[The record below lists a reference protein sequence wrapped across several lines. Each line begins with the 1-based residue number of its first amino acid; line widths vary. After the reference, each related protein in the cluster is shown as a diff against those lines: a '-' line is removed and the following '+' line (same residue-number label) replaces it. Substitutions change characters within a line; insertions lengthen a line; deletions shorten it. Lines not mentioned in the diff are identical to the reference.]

1 MWVKNVIGYDYATL
15 GPEWMRGDGVDRYTG
30 SVGFEF
36 LRIVAQ
42 MLVFGILLGGAFGW
56 VAVAFLKRLYN
67 QRYVEVSIV
76 VTMSY
81 LVFWLGELVMGSSA
95 VLAVVVM
102 GLYVNAHKSV
112 ITPGVL
118 HFLHEFYE
126 MIAFILNTVIFMI
139 AGCKLGALM
148 ADSSFQDLYSLGS
161 GSLSMI
167 IAIYPIILFARG
179 VAILVFYP
187 LLRRLGTGCTWKE
200 AIVMWWGGL
209 RGSVGLALGL
219 SIHHTIYDSKMWGDG
234 QASQWGL
241 KLWVPTLDCRDQP
254 MMVLILTLYVVLT
267 TVVINGVTMA
277 PLMRYLK
284 LTEVPEDRQF
294 MLQRARRRLAKKTQK
309 AVEALK
315 TKYGSSLQDVPWAE
329 LGGANLS
336 HCLAATCSV
345 QDVDRATWLLVLNM
359 ERVYYTASF
368 EAGTLGSQ
376 AYHVLETAMA
386 EICADAN
393 AAPTAQLGKLY
404 DLHHDKLINQMK
416 TKLNAAVAYEV
427 GLGYIAAQHEVAHLT
442 FHDDGGDAMRRVNEE
457 HTDNIE
463 NIHEALKVLRAKAP
477 NAIAAFS
484 RKYAA
489 TELLRQ
495 QKAMVEHM
503 KHEGELFD
511 LDASPLTGEI
521 DDEISLH
528 LLGKAKTLASKA
540 TVLMKKY
547 SAAVQPLFD
556 STHDF
561 HIPRGREAPP

>member
-15 GPEWMRGDGVDRYTG
+15 APEWMRGDGVNRYTG

-42 MLVFGILLGGAFGW
+42 MLIFGILLGGSFGW
-56 VAVAFLKRLYN
+56 LAVAFLRRLYN
-67 QRYVEVSIV
+67 QRYIEVSV
-76 VTMSY
+76 VLTMSY

-102 GLYVNAHKSV
+102 GLYVNAHKSA

-126 MIAFILNTVIFMI
+126 MIAYILNTVIFMI
-139 AGCKLGALM
+139 AGCKLGSLM
-148 ADSSFQDLYSLGS
+148 ADTSFQMLYSLGS

-200 AIVMWWGGL
+200 AVVMWWGGL

-219 SIHHTIYDSKMWGDG
+219 SIHHTIYDSKMWGEG
-234 QASQWGL
+234 QVGAWGK
-241 KLWVPTLDCRDQP
+241 KLWEPTLDCRDQP
-254 MMVLILTLYVVLT
+254 MMVLILTLFVVLT

-277 PLMRYLK
+277 PLMRMLK

-294 MLQRARRRLAKKTQK
+294 MLQRARRRLARKTQK

-315 TKYGSSLQDVPWAE
+315 TKYGSSLQDVPWAQ
-329 LGGANLS
+329 LGGASLS
-336 HCLAATCSV
+336 HCHSAMCQV
-345 QDVDRATWLLVLNM
+345 EDVDRATWLLVLNM
-359 ERVYYTASF
+359 ERAYYIASF
-368 EAGTLGSQ
+368 EAGTLGSH
-376 AYHVLETAMA
+376 AFHVLETAMA
-386 EICADAN
+386 EICADASV
-393 AAPTAQLGKLY
+393 ASTAELGKIY
-404 DLHHDKLINQMK
+404 DVHHDELIVQMN
-416 TKLNAAVAYEV
+416 TKLNPAVAYEV

-442 FHDDGGDAMRRVNEE
+442 FHDDGGAALRRVNEE

-463 NIHEALKVLRAKAP
+463 NIHEAMKVLRAKAP

-484 RKYAA
+484 KKYAA

-503 KHEGELFD
+503 KHEGELLD
-511 LDASPLTGEI
+511 LDAAPLTSEI

-528 LLGKAKTLASKA
+528 LLGKTKTLAAKA
-540 TVLMKKY
+540 ATLVSKY
-547 SAAVQPLFD
+547 SAAVLPLFD
-556 STHDF
+556 HSEHVNQ
-561 HIPRGREAPP
+561 PSVE